1 MVIDAVIKVGG
12 SLGGGACLPELGA
25 RLVELGRGHRLL
37 VVPGGGAFA
46 DVVREHDARF
56 GLRPSTAH
64 WMAVLAMEQYGHLL
78 ADLAPGCALV
88 RTLDEMHACLAGG
101 GVAVLLPSE
110 LLRRTDALPHSWS
123 VTSDSIA
130 AWLTGLVGARLL
142 VLLKDRHGMASLAS
156 AASSAPPAV
165 MTVAELAAA
174 CGVDG
179 HLAEL
184 LGDPAFDLWII
195 DGERPERL
203 TELLETG
210 GTEGVR
216 LARPGL

>member
-1 MVIDAVIKVGG
+1 
-12 SLGGGACLPELGA
+12 
-25 RLVELGRGHRLL
+25 
-37 VVPGGGAFA
+37 
-46 DVVREHDARF
+46 
-56 GLRPSTAH
+56 
-64 WMAVLAMEQYGHLL
+64 
-78 ADLAPGCALV
+78 
-88 RTLDEMHACLAGG
+88 
-101 GVAVLLPSE
+101 
-110 LLRRTDALPHSWS
+110 LRRADALPHSWS

-156 AASSAPPAV
+156 AASSAPPGA

-174 CGVDG
+174 SGVDG

-195 DGERPERL
+195 DGGRPERL

-210 GTEGVR
+210 TTEGIR
-216 LARPGL
+216 LARSGL